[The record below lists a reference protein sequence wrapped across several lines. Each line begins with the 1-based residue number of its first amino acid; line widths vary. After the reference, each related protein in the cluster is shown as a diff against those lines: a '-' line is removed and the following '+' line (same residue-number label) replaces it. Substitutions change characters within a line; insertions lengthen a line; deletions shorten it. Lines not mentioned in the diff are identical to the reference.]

1 VLGGPRSD
9 EMREGTQKGNCADLQ
24 VSPVNADSPI
34 PLYYQ
39 VEADLR
45 RLLTSGALPPG
56 AALPPEME
64 LCECYG
70 VGRHTVRR
78 ALARLR
84 ADGLITRHAGRGT
97 FAKEPPD
104 RAEFFLDR
112 SFTYQMAEMGKH
124 AHSEILDFSDGM
136 IGPDA
141 PRVLQKHVGSRCFSL
156 ARLRFGDGEPIG
168 LQYTTVIAELCPG
181 LETRDFAEDSLYDV
195 LSRDYGLVI
204 TEIHHTVNAVAAD
217 GYQARLLRVSDGEPL
232 LLVKTVAFLGNHEII
247 EHTVS
252 YYRTDKYEYNIT
264 QSCPAD

>member
-1 VLGGPRSD
+1 MSEEKPR
-9 EMREGTQKGNCADLQ
+9 GNCADLE
-24 VSPVNADSPI
+24 VTPVDAGSPI

-45 RLLTSGALPPG
+45 RLITSGALAPG
-56 AALPPEME
+56 AALPTEIE
-64 LCECYG
+64 LCRCYG
-70 VGRHTVRR
+70 VGRQTVRR
-78 ALARLR
+78 ALSRLS

-104 RAEFFLDR
+104 RVEFFLDR
-112 SFTYQMAEMGKH
+112 SFTYQMAEMGKR
-124 AHSEILDFSDGM
+124 AHSEVLDFSERT
-136 IGPDA
+136 ISEDA
-141 PRVLQKHVGSRCFSL
+141 PRVLQRHAGSRCFSL
-156 ARLRFGDGEPIG
+156 TRLRFGNGEPIG
-168 LQYTTVIAELCPG
+168 LQVTTVIAELCPG
-181 LETRDFAEDSLYDV
+181 LRTRDFTEHSLYDV

-217 GYQARLLRVSDGEPL
+217 DYRAQLLQVPRGEPL
-232 LLVKTVAFLGNHEII
+232 LLVKTAAFLDNHQII